1 MQSTIKFIPID
12 YDYFDY
18 EGRNYAKIVGR
29 SDDGKRVCLIDSCD
43 VYFWAI
49 VNEGVSEKKIDQIRK
64 RIDKIV
70 VNGKVRQSRVL
81 KTEVHDKSYLGKE
94 YRKNGYE
101 LPFPLDGIRIE
112 EVRCLLEGAI
122 LNRDVVEEHRA
133 GIVSNYSTVVDR
145 RMSDIESEGLPD
157 EYS

>member
-1 MQSTIKFIPID
+1 MIT
-12 YDYFDY
+12 
-18 EGRNYAKIVGR
+18 N
-29 SDDGKRVCLIDSCD
+29 
-43 VYFWAI
+43 
-49 VNEGVSEKKIDQIRK
+49 DQIAERVRGLIEVRK
-64 RIDKIV
+64 EFLPT
-70 VNGKVRQSRVL
+70 KVLQSRA
-81 KTEVHDKSYLGKE
+81 KSVTDSLQRALEKIQDLNYNLGKE